1 MRLKSATY
9 YDEIYAAN
17 GKDYPA
23 EAEITHKFIKR
34 YKISKG
40 NTLLDVGCGTGVHMN
55 LLKKHYQ
62 VEGLDIDPYMLRE
75 ARKHYPD
82 MVFHQGDMADFVLG
96 KTFDVV
102 ISLFSAIGYVRTKAR
117 LNKTLKT
124 LARHLNPGGVVL
136 VEPWFAPDQWHP
148 GRVFTT
154 VATKADSKVVRMSY
168 SRQRGKISVLE
179 FQYLIGT
186 SRGVEHET
194 ELLELGLF
202 TEQEYLQAFQKAG
215 LTVTH
220 DLKGLDGRGLYIGVK
235 P

>member
-1 MRLKSATY
+1 MRTRSAKY
-9 YDEIYAAN
+9 YDDIYAAN

-23 EAEITHKFIKR
+23 EAALIHKFIKR
-34 YKISKG
+34 YKVSEG
-40 NTLLDVGCGTGVHMN
+40 SALLDVGCGTGIHVN
-55 LLKKHYQ
+55 LLKTRYQ

-75 ARKHYPD
+75 ARKNYPD
-82 MVFHQGDMADFVLG
+82 IHFHQGDMADFDLG
-96 KTFDVV
+96 KTFDVAL
-102 ISLFSAIGYVRTKAR
+102 SLFSAIGYVRTRAR
-117 LNKTLKT
+117 LNKTIKT
-124 LARHLNPGGVVL
+124 MARHLKTGGVIL
-136 VEPWFAPDQWHP
+136 VEPWFTPEQWHP

-154 VATKADSKVVRMSY
+154 VSTKSDSKVVRMSF
-168 SRQRGKISVLE
+168 SGQRGMISVLE

-186 SRGVEHET
+186 PKGIEHEV

-215 LTVTH
+215 LTVTR